1 MAEEEQRPWLSAE
14 LNNMADEIS
23 VIGPGHMGI
32 GITQVFLQVGYN
44 VVLVGRSRE
53 SLDKGMERLKTS
65 MGKAIKKGS
74 LNEKEAEKMLNAL
87 HLSSDYHDIAGSILI
102 IEAVSENFDI
112 KTDVL
117 KNAEAHANNTAI
129 IATNTSSIPIHKL
142 GNGLKNRKRFLGM
155 HFFNPVPVM
164 KPIELIISKETSEQ
178 AISDVK
184 NIIDKLGKTPVMV
197 NDYPGFIANRI
208 LMPFIN
214 EAIIALE
221 NGAADKEGIDT
232 IAKLGF
238 NHPMG
243 PLELADF
250 IGLDVCK
257 DIMDSIYMETGNA
270 KFIPSEL
277 LSRLVKE
284 GKLGRKSGEGFY
296 IYKK

>member
-1 MAEEEQRPWLSAE
+1 
-14 LNNMADEIS
+14 MADEIS
-23 VIGPGHMGI
+23 VIGPGHMGT
-32 GITQVFLQVGYN
+32 GITQVFLQVGYK
-44 VVLVGRSRE
+44 VVLVGRNKE
-53 SLDKGMERLKTS
+53 SLDKGAERLRTS
-65 MGKAIKKGS
+65 MNKAIKKGS
-74 LNEKEAEKMLNAL
+74 LTEKEAENMLSAL
-87 HLSSDYHDIAGSILI
+87 HLSADYHDIKNSMLV
-102 IEAVSENFDI
+102 IEAVSENLNI
-112 KTDVL
+112 KTEVL
-117 KNAEAHANNTAI
+117 KNAEMYSDNNAI

-142 GNGLKNRKRFLGM
+142 GNVLKNRKRFLGM

-164 KPIELIISKETSEQ
+164 KPIELIVSDETSEQ
-178 AISDVK
+178 AISDAK
-184 NIIDKLGKTPVMV
+184 KIIDKLGKTAVMV

-221 NGAADKEGIDT
+221 KGAADKEGIDT

-257 DIMDSIYMETGNA
+257 DIMDSIYAETGNS
-270 KFIPSEL
+270 KFIPSDL
-277 LSRLVKE
+277 LARLVKE

-296 IYKK
+296 RYEK